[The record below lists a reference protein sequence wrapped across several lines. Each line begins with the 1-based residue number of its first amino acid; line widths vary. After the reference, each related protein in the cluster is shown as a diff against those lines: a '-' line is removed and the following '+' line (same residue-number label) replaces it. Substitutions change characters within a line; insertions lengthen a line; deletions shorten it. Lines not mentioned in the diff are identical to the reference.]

1 MVETTVVC
9 EAINKSFGAT
19 AVVSDVSFTL
29 ESGAI
34 LALLGPSG
42 CGKTTTLRLIAGFEQ
57 VDSGR
62 IAIGGQVVADGRFHL
77 PPEKRRVG
85 MVFQDYAIF
94 PHLNVAQNVAFG
106 LGRGDAAR
114 RQTEAMLNL
123 VGLLGLE
130 QQMPHELSGGQ
141 QQRVALARALA
152 PEPAVLLLDEP
163 FSNLDTTLRVQVRHE
178 VRELLKQSKATA
190 IFVTHDQEEAL
201 FIGDR
206 VAVMNQGRLEQI
218 GTPDEIFHRPLTRF
232 VADFI
237 GETDFVPGTVTD
249 TGVETA
255 LGRLQ
260 RLPDLPQGT
269 AVTVAVRPDD
279 VTFTPSAN
287 GNGRVVARRFTGIAN
302 VYRLRLSD
310 GSEIHS
316 WQPHTFEIAP
326 GTAVQAS
333 IRPDHPVTY
342 FHGERAVR

>member
-1 MVETTVVC
+1 MVEATVIC

-19 AVVSDVSFTL
+19 AVVANVSFTL
-29 ESGAI
+29 ESGHI

-57 VDSGR
+57 IDGGR
-62 IAIGGQVVADGRFHL
+62 IAIGGQLVADGRFHL

-106 LGRGDAAR
+106 LARGEAAR
-114 RQTEAMLNL
+114 EQTETMLRL
-123 VGLLGLE
+123 VGLMGLN

-163 FSNLDTTLRVQVRHE
+163 FSNLDTTLRLQVRSE

-206 VAVMNQGRLEQI
+206 VAVMNEGRIEQI
-218 GTPDEIFHRPLTRF
+218 GTPYEIFHRPLTRF

-237 GETDFVPGTVTD
+237 GETDFVAGTATAV
-249 TGVETA
+249 GVDTA
-255 LGRLQ
+255 LGRLE
-260 RLPDLPQGT
+260 RSLDLPEGT

-279 VTFTPSAN
+279 VTFAPSAN
-287 GNGRVVARRFTGIAN
+287 GNGRIVARRFVGIAN
-302 VYRLRLSD
+302 VYRLQLSD
-310 GSEIHS
+310 GSQVHS
-316 WQPHTFEIAP
+316 WQPHTVDVAP
-326 GTAVQAS
+326 GTSVHAS
-333 IRPDHPVTY
+333 LRPGHPVTY
-342 FHGERAVR
+342 FYGNRAVR

>member
-260 RLPDLPQGT
+260 RLLDLPQGT

>member
-1 MVETTVVC
+1 MVEATVLC
-9 EAINKSFGAT
+9 EEIGKSFGAV
-19 AVVSDVSFTL
+19 AVVSNVSFGL
-29 ESGAI
+29 ESGEI

-57 VDSGR
+57 IDSGR
-62 IAIGGQVVADGRFHL
+62 IAIGDQVVADGRFHL

-94 PHLNVAQNVAFG
+94 PHLSVAQNVAFG
-106 LGRGDAAR
+106 LGRGETAR
-114 RQTEAMLNL
+114 RQTEIMLDM
-123 VGLLGLE
+123 VGLRGLDR
-130 QQMPHELSGGQ
+130 QMPHELSGGQ

-163 FSNLDTTLRVQVRHE
+163 FSNLDTTLRVQVRQE

-218 GTPDEIFHRPLTRF
+218 GTPYEIFHRPLTRF

-237 GETDFVPGTVTD
+237 GETDFLPGTVAS
-249 TGVETA
+249 TGVETS
-255 LGRLQ
+255 LGSLDRHL
-260 RLPDLPQGT
+260 DLPQGT
-269 AVTVAVRPDD
+269 AVSVAVRPDD

-302 VYRLRLSD
+302 VYRLRLND
-310 GSEIHS
+310 GSEVHS
-316 WQPHTFEIAP
+316 WQPHTVEVAP

-333 IRPDHPVTY
+333 IRPDHPITY
-342 FHGERAVR
+342 FQGDRAVR